1 LDELL
6 DRDAVIL
13 VEWGERFPPLW
24 PPGHIEIR
32 LEAVGEARRIHA
44 IIPR

>member
-1 LDELL
+1 MDELL